1 MNNYSVIWV
10 PAVPA
15 YPCSYCCG
23 ASLPCELCGDC
34 VCASPTCAAYH
45 TCALTDCYGDSR
57 PGTPVEDEEPE
68 KPEPPPPDTGG
79 SDTVRSSYKFLAT
92 TMQEQHEKWILFEE
106 GLYIRMVPL
115 TELNRCWIVQ
125 EGGERR
131 FGTVA
136 SDFKRVL
143 EKTAWCFPVA
153 FVINLSD
160 QQTVRFEV
168 GESPKHAFVK
178 QAVRQALSVL
188 VLVVSDDGGAVHL
201 EASLAPEES
210 PTRLRVNVKDKLTM
224 ATLRCWNDLEFWRPT
239 HRD

>member
-1 MNNYSVIWV
+1 M
-10 PAVPA
+10 
-15 YPCSYCCG
+15 
-23 ASLPCELCGDC
+23 
-34 VCASPTCAAYH
+34 
-45 TCALTDCYGDSR
+45 
-57 PGTPVEDEEPE
+57 
-68 KPEPPPPDTGG
+68 
-79 SDTVRSSYKFLAT
+79 RSSYKFLAS
-92 TMQEQHEKWILFEE
+92 TMQGEQPEKWVPFEE

-125 EGGERR
+125 DGGERR

-136 SDFKRVL
+136 LDWKRVL

-160 QQTVRFEV
+160 RQAVRFDV

-188 VLVVSDDGGAVHL
+188 VLVVGDDGDAVHL
-201 EASLAPEES
+201 EASLTPEES

-224 ATLRCWNDLEFWRPT
+224 ACLRCWNDLEFWRPT
-239 HRD
+239 NRD